1 MSTTMVM
8 GASVGAKLLIAW
20 GTPSP
25 RTRKIFVVMRARGC
39 GTRVELR
46 PRYGNER
53 AGPPYPHVSMKHAR
67 RKTLAGRFRGRPRP
81 FRGGGWIG
89 EWEPFAGNCH
99 GLGGPHVGIES
110 SRRYTGNSPVGA
122 GRRIGSR

>member
-1 MSTTMVM
+1 M
-8 GASVGAKLLIAW
+8 
-20 GTPSP
+20 
-25 RTRKIFVVMRARGC
+25 RTRGC

-110 SRRYTGNSPVGA
+110 SRRYTGNSPRSEEHTSELQSPDHIVCRLLLEKKRTYA
-122 GRRIGSR
+122 